1 MQHVLYLE
9 KIRLRN
15 FMSFGNNWSEIDLDN
30 SPITRI
36 VGFNLDSDSDE
47 RNNGVGK
54 SALVQAVN
62 YAMYGIAIDNCMRIG
77 KLVNN
82 INESEMEVQL
92 WFKYD
97 GERYLVERGQAP
109 NKFNVIHLDGSDNGF
124 DDNTRGVSAGS
135 QEILDKMLPP
145 VKVFSHI
152 IGLSIQAQPFLTL
165 GSKDAKQVIECV
177 LGITQLS
184 EKALEI
190 KQSMDRANDLMKQ
203 EGFKLDA
210 IRSANG
216 NLRNTIENTKALQT
230 TFLQNKQNAIINL
243 TGELEQLPQD
253 FNLQAE
259 IEAHNINNQRAAE
272 IQRIQNIRQRHQQ
285 ISELFKSHEQKA
297 ASRVAELEN
306 MIASIKLIDT
316 ATEMQK
322 INAVLAWDE
331 RNRANITNQSK
342 KDNLVTRQ
350 QSLVNS
356 KQFIQG
362 NIAQLEQT
370 KESLRMCVCSECG
383 THLEPDDK
391 HRAKVAQTE
400 QQLVDTIEKLKMI
413 DDEYAKLQTEIDA
426 ITFDTLPER
435 PQSQWTVET
444 LNGVI
449 SRLAT
454 LENELQTLKQSNPY
468 YNDMQTSQAEVD
480 SIVEDPVLHERVFC
494 ITNSIEHANQINTK
508 IEQTKVRLQN
518 EIDRQDPYVE
528 QIQNLEASLV
538 VEDTTKYERYNTLF
552 THYQFMYKLLSDKN
566 SYVRKRV
573 IDQNIT
579 YLNERLQYY
588 IEMSGTEHLVQ
599 FQSDLTVNINLHGI
613 EYDYFQLSTG
623 QRARVNIALSLAMA
637 DAYESFGIVTNFR
650 AFDEILDRGLDP
662 DGIKRFWDIIEENA
676 TTNQKNTFVI
686 SHRSEIR
693 DKDTSLLVVNK
704 QNRFSMIDC

>member
-9 KIRLRN
+9 KIRMRN
-15 FMSFGNNWSEIDLDN
+15 FMSFGNNWSEVDLNN
-30 SPITRI
+30 SPMTRI
-36 VGFNLDSDSDE
+36 VGFNLDSDTDE

-54 SALVQAVN
+54 SALLQAVN

-82 INESEMEVQL
+82 INESEMEVNL

-109 NKFNVIHLDGSDNGF
+109 NKFNVIHLDDTGNGI
-124 DDNTRGVSAGS
+124 DDNTRGVSSGS
-135 QEILDKMLPP
+135 QEVLDKMLPP
-145 VKVFSHI
+145 AKVFSHI
-152 IGLSIQAQPFLTL
+152 IGLSVQAQPFLKL

-177 LGITQLS
+177 LGIAQLS
-184 EKALEI
+184 EKAVEI

-203 EGFKLDA
+203 EGFRLDA
-210 IRSANG
+210 IRSTNA
-216 NLRNTIENTKALQT
+216 NLRNTIDNTKNLQA
-230 TFLQNKQNAIINL
+230 TFAQNKQNAIINL
-243 TGELEQLPQD
+243 TSELNQLPQD
-253 FNLQAE
+253 FNVQAE
-259 IEAHNINNQRAAE
+259 IEAHNVNNQRMAE
-272 IQRIQNIRQRHQQ
+272 IQRIQNIHRRHQQ
-285 ISELFKSHEQKA
+285 ISELYKSHEQKA
-297 ASRVAELEN
+297 AARIAELEN

-316 ATEMQK
+316 TSEMQK
-322 INAVLAWDE
+322 INAVLEWDE
-331 RNRANITNQSK
+331 RNRANLSNQNK

-350 QSLVNS
+350 QSLMNS
-356 KQFIQG
+356 VQFIQG
-362 NIAQLEQT
+362 NIKQLEQT

-391 HRAKVAQTE
+391 HRAKVAQVE
-400 QQLVDTIEKLKMI
+400 QQLLDMKQKLVDI
-413 DDEYAKLQTEIDA
+413 DSEHAKLQLDIDS
-426 ITFDTLPER
+426 ITFETLPER

-444 LNGVI
+444 LNGVM
-449 SRLAT
+449 SRLTT

-468 YNDMQTSQAEVD
+468 YNDMQTIQGEVD
-480 SIVEDPVLHERVFC
+480 SIVEDPTLNERVFC
-494 ITNSIEHANQINTK
+494 ISTSIEHANQINTK

-528 QIQNLEASLV
+528 QIQTLEASLV
-538 VEDTTKYERYNTLF
+538 IEDTTKYERYNTLF
-552 THYQFMYKLLSDKN
+552 THYQFMYKLLNDKN

-599 FQSDLTVNINLHGI
+599 FQSDLTVSILLHGI
-613 EYDYFQLSTG
+613 DHDYYQLSTG

-637 DAYESFGIVTNFR
+637 DAYESFGVVTNFR
-650 AFDEILDRGLDP
+650 AVDEVLDSGLDP

-676 TTNQKNTFVI
+676 TTSQKNTFVI

-693 DKDTSLLVVNK
+693 DKDTSLLVVNY
-704 QNRFSMIDC
+704 QNRFSNIDD

>member
-1 MQHVLYLE
+1 MQHELLLE
-9 KIRLRN
+9 KIRFRN
-15 FMSFGNNWSEIDLDN
+15 FMSFGNNWSEVDLN
-30 SPITRI
+30 NAPITRI
-36 VGFNLDSDSDE
+36 IGFNLDSDSDE

-54 SALVQAVN
+54 SALVQAIN
-62 YAMYGIAIDNCMRIG
+62 YGMYGIAIDNCMRIG

-82 INESEMEVQL
+82 INEGDMEVNL
-92 WFKYD
+92 WFRYD
-97 GERYLVERGQAP
+97 GERYLVERGQSP
-109 NKFNVIHLDGSDNGF
+109 SKFNVRHLSGDTPNV
-124 DDNTRGVSAGS
+124 DDTRGVSAGS
-135 QEILDKMLPP
+135 QELLDKMFPP

-165 GSKDAKQVIECV
+165 PTSAAKQVIEYV

-184 EKALEI
+184 EKAMEI
-190 KQSMDRANDLMKQ
+190 KQSMDRASDLMKQ

-210 IRSANG
+210 VRSANA
-216 NLRNTIENTKALQT
+216 NIRNTIENTKQLQA
-230 TFLQNKQNAIINL
+230 TFLTNKQATINDL
-243 TGELEQLPQD
+243 SYQLSQLPQD
-253 FNLQAE
+253 FNVQAE
-259 IEAHNINNQRAAE
+259 IEAHNINNQRTAE
-272 IQRIQNIRQRHQQ
+272 LIRIQGIRSRFGKVQEQFNAHQQ
-285 ISELFKSHEQKA
+285 QA
-297 ASRVAELEN
+297 ASRVNELET
-306 MIASIKLIDT
+306 MITSIKLIDT
-316 ATEMQK
+316 SAEMQK

-331 RNRANITNQSK
+331 RNRANQTNQSL
-342 KDNLVTRQ
+342 KDNLITKQ

-356 KQFIQG
+356 KQYIQG
-362 NIAQLEQT
+362 NIDQLIQT
-370 KESLRMCVCSECG
+370 KESLRNCVCSECG

-391 HRAKVAQTE
+391 HRAKVAQTDKMLLE
-400 QQLVDTIEKLKMI
+400 MQEKLSTI
-413 DDEYAKLQTEIDA
+413 DTECASLQQQIDA
-426 ITFDTLPER
+426 ITFETLPER

-449 SRLAT
+449 NRLAT

-468 YNDMQTSQAEVD
+468 YNDMLEAQKEVD
-480 SIVEDPVLHERVFC
+480 SIVEDPLLNERVPC
-494 ITNSIEHANQINTK
+494 ITTSIEHANQINTR
-508 IEQTKVRLQN
+508 IEQLKVKLQS
-518 EIDRQDPYVE
+518 EIERTDPYADQIVSLE
-528 QIQNLEASLV
+528 QTLA
-538 VEDTTKYERYNTLF
+538 VEDATKYERYNTLF

-588 IEMSGTEHLVQ
+588 IQESGTEHLVQ

-637 DAYESFGIVTNFR
+637 DAYESFGTVTNFR

-676 TTNQKNTFVI
+676 VTNQKSSFVI

-693 DKDTSLLVVNK
+693 EKDTAVLVVNK
-704 QNRFSMIDC
+704 QHRFSMIDN